1 MGFLHF
7 ITALLDLVVC
17 ILFVVQATLATTD
30 FIVGTSIF
38 CAICWGICFIL
49 NLFMT
54 IDNFMKKRSKRNGK
68 D

>member
-1 MGFLHF
+1 MTFLYL
-7 ITALLDLVVC
+7 ITTLLDLILC
-17 ILFVVQATLATTD
+17 ILFVIKATLATTG
-30 FIVGTSIF
+30 FIVGTLIF

-54 IDNFMKKRSKRNGK
+54 INNFREKRSKRNGK